1 MSQID
6 WAPANEPD
14 NIRLIE
20 DIAPLEQALTGGTPQ
35 RVGGYRF
42 YFNDERWEWSPEVEQ
57 IHGYQPGTVT
67 PTTRLVLSHKHP
79 DDYEHVAA
87 TLDDIRRTHKPFS
100 TRHRIIS
107 VQGATRDVVV
117 IGERLHDNTGEVTGT
132 QGFYIDVTPTGEA
145 REASISQAVAEIAHN
160 RAVIEQAKGALMYVY
175 RVDAGAAFDVLKWRS
190 QETNVKLRALAE
202 QLLADIRTLKH
213 DDSASY
219 RAGFDRLLLT
229 THQRVRAKAARRH
242 C

>member
-6 WAPANEPD
+6 WASENEPD
-14 NIRLIE
+14 NFRSLE

-42 YFNDERWEWSPEVEQ
+42 YFNGERWEWSPEVEQ

-107 VQGATRDVVV
+107 VQGAARDVVV
-117 IGERLHDNTGEVTGT
+117 IGERLHDNTGEVIGT

-145 REASISQAVAEIAHN
+145 READISQAVAEI
-160 RAVIEQAKGALMYVY
+160 AVIEQAKGALMYVY
-175 RVDAGAAFDVLKWRS
+175 RVEAGAAFDVLKWRS
-190 QETNVKLRALAE
+190 QETNVKLRALANNCWQTSE
-202 QLLADIRTLKH
+202 H
-213 DDSASY
+213 
-219 RAGFDRLLLT
+219 
-229 THQRVRAKAARRH
+229 
-242 C
+242 

>member
-1 MSQID
+1 MSQVE
-6 WAPANEPD
+6 WALGNDPD
-14 NIRLIE
+14 DIRSLE
-20 DIAPLEQALTGGTPQ
+20 DIVPLEQALTGGTPQ

-57 IHGYQPGTVT
+57 IHGYRPGTIA

-87 TLDDIRRTHKPFS
+87 TLDDIRRTHKPLS
-100 TRHRIIS
+100 TRHRIIT

-117 IGERLHDNTGEVTGT
+117 IGERLHDNTDQVIGT
-132 QGFYIDVTPTGEA
+132 QGFYIDVTPTGDA
-145 REASISQAVAEIAHN
+145 REASITQAVAEIADN

-175 RVDAGAAFDVLKWRS
+175 RVDAAAAFDVLKWRS
-190 QETNVKLRALAE
+190 QETNIKLRDLAE

-229 THQRVRAKAARRH
+229 THHRVNAKAARRH

>member
-1 MSQID
+1 M
-6 WAPANEPD
+6 
-14 NIRLIE
+14 
-20 DIAPLEQALTGGTPQ
+20 
-35 RVGGYRF
+35 
-42 YFNDERWEWSPEVEQ
+42 EQ

-87 TLDDIRRTHKPFS
+87 TLDDIRRTRRPLS
-100 TRHRIIS
+100 TRHRIIT

-117 IGERLHDNTGEVTGT
+117 IGERLRDNTGEVIGS

-145 REASISQAVAEIAHN
+145 RETRITEAIAEITDN

-190 QETNVKLRALAE
+190 QETNIKLRDLAE

-229 THQRVRAKAARRH
+229 THHRVNAEAARRH

>member
-1 MSQID
+1 MSQVD
-6 WAPANEPD
+6 WALGNEPD
-14 NIRLIE
+14 NIRSLE
-20 DIAPLEQALTGGTPQ
+20 DIAPLEQALTGGTPL

-79 DDYEHVAA
+79 EDYEHVAA
-87 TLDDIRRTHKPFS
+87 TLDDIRRTHKPLS
-100 TRHRIIS
+100 TRHRIIT

-117 IGERLHDNTGEVTGT
+117 IGERLHDNTGEVVGT

-145 REASISQAVAEIAHN
+145 REASISQAIAEIADN

-175 RVDAGAAFDVLKWRS
+175 RIDADAAFDVLKWRS
-190 QETNVKLRALAE
+190 QETN
-202 QLLADIRTLKH
+202 
-213 DDSASY
+213 SAP
-219 RAGFDRLLLT
+219 
-229 THQRVRAKAARRH
+229 
-242 C
+242 